1 MRVEPIMTQCMLEE
15 YSCWT
20 KGNVLIVLCRTA
32 LLWTPPGLQEAKEKG
47 QLPSFQINRTQM
59 THTHEL
65 HDDPLKALCHQYLH
79 CCSSV
84 FQISSKLTF
93 SVKEK

>member
-1 MRVEPIMTQCMLEE
+1 MLEE

-32 LLWTPPGLQEAKEKG
+32 LLWTPTGPAGSQGK
-47 QLPSFQINRTQM
+47 RTTSTLLDKQD
-59 THTHEL
+59 THEL
-65 HDDPLKALCHQYLH
+65 HGDPLKAMCHQYFH

-84 FQISSKLTF
+84 FQISPKFAFLS
-93 SVKEK
+93 